1 MDNFCSYFTPER
13 RVFLENV
20 SYETLGVPNTDVKA
34 RRLGCRDTVI
44 AQLILPAG
52 VKIVFNRRLSFE
64 PEAHFTLSV
73 SFGVFM
79 LFDRESGAD
88 DVDWKCVNIV
98 EEFTKSCP
106 AALADLSA
114 RTALLVAQI
123 TSASGGTPLI
133 AAAPTPMPPTHAN
146 QSPDSDS

>member
-20 SYETLGVPNTDVKA
+20 SYETLGAQGADAHT

-52 VKIVFNRRLSFE
+52 VKIIFNRRLSFE

-79 LFDRESGAD
+79 MFDRKSGSD
-88 DVDWKCVNIV
+88 EIDWNKINIV
-98 EEFTKSCP
+98 EEFTKNCP
-106 AALADLSA
+106 AVLADLSA
-114 RTALLVAQI
+114 RTALLAAEI
-123 TSASGGTPLI
+123 TAAAGGTPII
-133 AAAPTPMPPTHAN
+133 ASPPSPAPSNP
-146 QSPDSDS
+146 